1 MTNIDLNDA
10 QIKLTIF
17 IKTLQLKKNGL
28 ANLDIEEIK
37 VYLFG
42 YRWKK
47 HKPATLHEAVNDILS
62 INGSQLVAYLSTRA
76 IVESKNKNL
85 GDFKNLLEGE

>member
-1 MTNIDLNDA
+1 MTEFDLNDA

-17 IKTLQLKKNGL
+17 LKTLQLKKSGL
-28 ANLDIEEIK
+28 ANLDVEETK

-47 HKPATLHEAVNDILS
+47 NKPETLHEAVNDILS
-62 INGSQLVAYLSTRA
+62 INGGQVVAYLSTKA
-76 IVESKNKNL
+76 IIPSQIS
-85 GDFKNLLEGE
+85 FKL